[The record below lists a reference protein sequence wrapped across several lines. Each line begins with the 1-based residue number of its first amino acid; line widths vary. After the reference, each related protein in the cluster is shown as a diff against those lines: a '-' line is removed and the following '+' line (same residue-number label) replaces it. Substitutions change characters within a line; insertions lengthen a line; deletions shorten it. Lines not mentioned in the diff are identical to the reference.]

1 MSPVRRTRIVC
12 TIGPSSSSP
21 HVLRAM
27 VAAGMDVARLNFSHG
42 DAQTH
47 REAAANVREAAE
59 AAERPIALLGDLQGP
74 KIRTGSLD
82 SSFKRLVRGR
92 RVGLVAAPPSA
103 SPTPPHEWGGQDIPV
118 SHVELIQA
126 LRPGDRVLLDD
137 GRIELSVRGVE
148 DGRAEAS
155 VVRGGLLGERKGV
168 SVPGRALPMPALTEK
183 DLADLKLAVELG
195 VDYIALSFVR
205 RPEDLLACQQH
216 LSGLNCSVPVIA
228 KLEKLE
234 AIRNLSAILEVADA
248 VMVARGDLGV
258 ELKLGDLPAVQKDVI
273 DRANRAGVPVITATE
288 MLESMVTSNRPSRA
302 EASVVRGGLLG
313 ERKGVSVP
321 GRALPMPALTEKDLA
336 DLKLAV
342 ELGVDYIA
350 LSFVRRPEDLLACQQ
365 HLSGLN
371 CSVPVIAKLEKL
383 EAIRNLSAI
392 LEVADAVMVARGDL
406 GVELKLGDLP
416 AVQKDVIDR
425 ANRAGVPVITATEML
440 ESMVTSNRPTR
451 AEASDVANAIWD
463 GTDAVMLSQETSVGA
478 HPVEAVRA
486 MARICL
492 AAQKHPAYERA
503 RQIWR
508 EPGQVGSA
516 IAHAAAATA
525 TEIHAKVIIAFT
537 ESGTTALRCSKARP
551 PMPVVAASPHPEVLR
566 RTALY
571 SGVIPLLVSPGRDTD
586 QMISN
591 ATEAA
596 VQSGLVRTGDRVVV
610 VAGVP
615 VGRPGQT
622 NLLKVETV

>member
-27 VAAGMDVARLNFSHG
+27 VGAGMDVARLNFSHG
-42 DAQTH
+42 DPQTH
-47 REAAANVREAAE
+47 REAAANIREAAE
-59 AAERPIALLGDLQGP
+59 AAGRPIALLGDLQGP

-103 SPTPPHEWGGQDIPV
+103 SPTPPHEWGGGEDIVV
-118 SHVELIQA
+118 SHAELVQA

-148 DGRAEAS
+148 DGRAEAT

-168 SVPGRALPMPALTEK
+168 SVPGRPLPMPALTEK
-183 DLADLKLAVELG
+183 DLSDLKLAVELG

-205 RPEDLLACQQH
+205 RPDDLLVCQQQ

-234 AIRNLSAILEVADA
+234 AIRNL
-248 VMVARGDLGV
+248 G
-258 ELKLGDLPAVQKDVI
+258 
-273 DRANRAGVPVITATE
+273 
-288 MLESMVTSNRPSRA
+288 
-302 EASVVRGGLLG
+302 
-313 ERKGVSVP
+313 
-321 GRALPMPALTEKDLA
+321 
-336 DLKLAV
+336 
-342 ELGVDYIA
+342 
-350 LSFVRRPEDLLACQQ
+350 
-365 HLSGLN
+365 
-371 CSVPVIAKLEKL
+371 
-383 EAIRNLSAI
+383 AI

-463 GTDAVMLSQETSVGA
+463 GTDAVMLSQETSIGA

-492 AAQKHPAYERA
+492 AAQKHPAFERA

-508 EPGQVGSA
+508 EPGQIGSA
-516 IAHAAAATA
+516 IAHAAASTA

-551 PMPVVAASPHPEVLR
+551 PMSVVAASPHPEVLR

-571 SGVIPLLVSPGRDTD
+571 SGVVPLLVSPGRDTD

-596 VQSGLVRTGDRVVV
+596 LQSGLVRAGDRVVV

>member
-1 MSPVRRTRIVC
+1 MTHVRNTRIVC

-21 HVLRAM
+21 VVIRALIQ
-27 VAAGMDVARLNFSHG
+27 AGMDVARLNFSHG
-42 DAQTH
+42 DHHTH
-47 REAAANVREAAE
+47 RRAAADVREAAE
-59 AAERPIALLGDLQGP
+59 AAGRPVALLGDLQGP
-74 KIRTGSLD
+74 KIRTGPLD
-82 SSFKRLVRGR
+82 AAFLRLARGRLVTLTGSVGR
-92 RVGLVAAPPSA
+92 S
-103 SPTPPHEWGGQDIPV
+103 GGDRADREIVIEV
-118 SHVELIQA
+118 SHPELVEA
-126 LRPGDRVLLDD
+126 LHPGDHVLIDD
-137 GRIELSVRGVE
+137 GRIELRVRSTSG
-148 DGRAEAS
+148 GRAECS
-155 VVRGGLLGERKGV
+155 VLRGGLLGERKGV
-168 SVPGRALPMPALTEK
+168 SVPGRALPLPALTDK
-183 DLADLKLAVELG
+183 DLEDLKLAVELKM
-195 VDYIALSFVR
+195 DYIALSFVR
-205 RPEDLLACQQH
+205 HPEDVLECHQRLGALGCRA
-216 LSGLNCSVPVIA
+216 PVIA

-234 AIRNLSAILEVADA
+234 AIRNLS
-248 VMVARGDLGV
+248 
-258 ELKLGDLPAVQKDVI
+258 K
-273 DRANRAGVPVITATE
+273 
-288 MLESMVTSNRPSRA
+288 
-302 EASVVRGGLLG
+302 
-313 ERKGVSVP
+313 
-321 GRALPMPALTEKDLA
+321 
-336 DLKLAV
+336 
-342 ELGVDYIA
+342 
-350 LSFVRRPEDLLACQQ
+350 
-365 HLSGLN
+365 
-371 CSVPVIAKLEKL
+371 
-383 EAIRNLSAI
+383 I

-492 AAQKHPAYERA
+492 SAQRHPTFQRA
-503 RQIWR
+503 RQVWR

-516 IAHAAAATA
+516 IAHAAATTA
-525 TEIHAKVIIAFT
+525 DELGARVIIAFT

-551 PMPVVAASPHPEVLR
+551 KVPVIAASPHMEVLR

-586 QMISN
+586 QMVAN

-596 VQSGLVRTGDRVVV
+596 RQSGLVRPGDRVVV

-622 NLLKVETV
+622 NLLKVEMV

>member
-1 MSPVRRTRIVC
+1 MSQVRRTRIVC
-12 TIGPSSSSP
+12 TIGPSSISP
-21 HVLRAM
+21 QVMRSM
-27 VAAGMDVARLNFSHG
+27 IQSGMDVARLNFSHG
-42 DAQTH
+42 DADTH
-47 REAAANVREAAE
+47 RAAAANVREASE
-59 AAERPIALLGDLQGP
+59 AVGRPVALLGDLQGP
-74 KIRTGSLD
+74 KIRTGTVEGT
-82 SSFKRLVRGR
+82 FQKLVRGR
-92 RVGLVAAPPSA
+92 TIELV
-103 SPTPPHEWGGQDIPV
+103 GGQRREPNQIQV
-118 SHVELIQA
+118 SHIELVHA

-137 GRIELSVRGVE
+137 GRIELAVRAVE

-168 SVPGRALPMPALTEK
+168 SVPGRPLALPALTDK
-183 DLADLKLAVELG
+183 DLEDLRLAMELD
-195 VDYIALSFVR
+195 VDYLALSFVR
-205 RPEDLLACQQH
+205 RPEDILACQEHISSHQRQI
-216 LSGLNCSVPVIA
+216 PVIA

-234 AIRNLSAILEVADA
+234 AIRNLS
-248 VMVARGDLGV
+248 
-258 ELKLGDLPAVQKDVI
+258 K
-273 DRANRAGVPVITATE
+273 
-288 MLESMVTSNRPSRA
+288 
-302 EASVVRGGLLG
+302 
-313 ERKGVSVP
+313 
-321 GRALPMPALTEKDLA
+321 
-336 DLKLAV
+336 
-342 ELGVDYIA
+342 
-350 LSFVRRPEDLLACQQ
+350 
-365 HLSGLN
+365 
-371 CSVPVIAKLEKL
+371 
-383 EAIRNLSAI
+383 I

-463 GTDAVMLSQETSVGA
+463 GTDAVMLSQETSIGA

-492 AAQKHPAYERA
+492 AAQKHPSYERA

-508 EPGQVGSA
+508 EPGEVGSA

-525 TEIHAKVIIAFT
+525 AEIHAKVIIAFT

-551 PMPVVAASPHPEVLR
+551 PMPIVAASPHPEVLR

-571 SGVIPLLVSPGRDTD
+571 SGVVPLLVSPGRDTD
-586 QMISN
+586 QMIAN

-596 VQSGLVRTGDRVVV
+596 LASGMVRAGDRVVV

>member
-1 MSPVRRTRIVC
+1 MSQVRRTRIVC

-21 HVLRAM
+21 HVLRSM
-27 VAAGMDVARLNFSHG
+27 IQSGMDVARLNFSHG
-42 DAQTH
+42 DPDTH
-47 REAAANVREAAE
+47 REAAQNVREAAE
-59 AAERPIALLGDLQGP
+59 AVGRPVALLGDLQGP
-74 KIRTGSLD
+74 KIRTGTVEGT
-82 SSFKRLVRGR
+82 FQKLVRGR
-92 RVGLVAAPPSA
+92 TVTLVGAGVSAPTRAFGATSPA
-103 SPTPPHEWGGQDIPV
+103 SGEVKPNQIEV
-118 SHVELIQA
+118 SHVELVQA

-137 GRIELSVRGVE
+137 GRIELAVRAVS
-148 DGRAEAS
+148 DSHADAS
-155 VVRGGLLGERKGV
+155 VVRGGLLGDRKGI
-168 SVPGRALPMPALTEK
+168 SVPGRPLPLPALTDK
-183 DLADLKLAVELG
+183 DIHDLKLAMELD

-205 RPEDLLACQQH
+205 RPEDIVMCQQQITGH
-216 LSGLNCSVPVIA
+216 NKSVPVIA

-234 AIRNLSAILEVADA
+234 AIRNLD
-248 VMVARGDLGV
+248 
-258 ELKLGDLPAVQKDVI
+258 K
-273 DRANRAGVPVITATE
+273 
-288 MLESMVTSNRPSRA
+288 
-302 EASVVRGGLLG
+302 
-313 ERKGVSVP
+313 
-321 GRALPMPALTEKDLA
+321 
-336 DLKLAV
+336 
-342 ELGVDYIA
+342 
-350 LSFVRRPEDLLACQQ
+350 
-365 HLSGLN
+365 
-371 CSVPVIAKLEKL
+371 
-383 EAIRNLSAI
+383 I

-492 AAQKHPAYERA
+492 AAQKHPAFERA

-516 IAHAAAATA
+516 IAHAAASTA
-525 TEIHAKVIIAFT
+525 GEIHAKVIIAFT

-571 SGVIPLLVSPGRDTD
+571 SGVVPLLVSPGRDTD

-596 VQSGLVRTGDRVVV
+596 LASGMVRAGDRVVV